1 MQANSQDRRQGDC
14 RRHSSILFFVT
25 LSLFIH
31 RWFTLGDS
39 ALLTGAFWASS
50 LNDDHKRNVMSE
62 LKGIKRHRMCVCDLA
77 SWDHEFPVPSPV
89 LFPGISWRSA
99 MGRC

>member
-39 ALLTGAFWASS
+39 ALLTGAFRAGS
-50 LNDDHKRNVMSE
+50 LNDE
-62 LKGIKRHRMCVCDLA
+62 CG
-77 SWDHEFPVPSPV
+77 E
-89 LFPGISWRSA
+89 
-99 MGRC
+99 